1 MLHLNDYV
9 LDKAFVSCVICLS
22 KWLKKDDFPQGI
34 TEWPPQMPA
43 DLPRAS
49 APIAD
54 DSLTMGIRQSLGE
67 LGDRDDSPRRRKG
80 FPAMSSDGAL

>member
-22 KWLKKDDFPQGI
+22 KWLKKDVFPQGI

-43 DLPRAS
+43 DLSRAS
-49 APIAD
+49 AAIAD
-54 DSLTMGIRQSLGE
+54 
-67 LGDRDDSPRRRKG
+67 DRDDSPRRRIG
-80 FPAMSSDGAL
+80 FPAMSSDGSL

>member
-22 KWLKKDDFPQGI
+22 KWLKKDDFLQGI

-54 DSLTMGIRQSLGE
+54 ESELSLRE

>member
-9 LDKAFVSCVICLS
+9 LDKAVVSCVICLS

-43 DLPRAS
+43 DLPHAS
-49 APIAD
+49 APIANESEF
-54 DSLTMGIRQSLGE
+54 SLRE